1 MRRVRLAVLNASHS
15 DQNTTRNFRRELDA
29 SLAEFDVTQGEL
41 PTSYD
46 YDGVVVTGSR
56 SSVYWDEAW
65 IDETRAWVAEAV
77 DRELPCLGICWGHQ
91 LLADVCGGEVDDMGV
106 YEIGYREIEHTGD
119 SRLFE
124 GIDERFLAFTT
135 HSDAV
140 VELPPGAVELARND
154 YSNHAFRLGRVFGVQ
169 FHPEYDVQS
178 ARDLTLGKELSVDR
192 REAVLEGITDEN
204 YQRASESKL
213 VFENFLAFVRVVADE
228 SLEANDSSEARR
240 RNEESSEESGRN
252 EDVAAT
258 DEESER
264 VPDETDAPEQSSE
277 RDLVT

>member
-1 MRRVRLAVLNASHS
+1 MRPVRLAVLNASHS

-41 PTSYD
+41 PTSYE

-56 SSVYWDEAW
+56 SSVYWDEPW

-77 DRELPCLGICWGHQ
+77 DRELPALGICWGHQ
-91 LLADVCGGEVDDMGV
+91 LLADVCGGAVDDMGV
-106 YEIGYREIEHTGD
+106 YEIGYREIERTGD

-124 GIDERFLAFTT
+124 GIDDRFLAFTT

-140 VELPPGAVELARND
+140 VELPPGADELAHND
-154 YSNHAFRLGRVFGVQ
+154 YSNHGFRRGRVFGVQ
-169 FHPEYDVQS
+169 FHPEYDVKS

-204 YQRASESKL
+204 YRRACESTL
-213 VFENFLAFVRVVADE
+213 VFENFLGFVREIAAE
-228 SLEANDSSEARR
+228 SRR
-240 RNEESSEESGRN
+240 ASTPG
-252 EDVAAT
+252 
-258 DEESER
+258 
-264 VPDETDAPEQSSE
+264 SSE
-277 RDLVT
+277 RAVQSDETPALETAPTDPDIVS